1 MKEIMYKESSDNDG
15 GVASFEYNPR
25 DVHFK
30 QGSLFDMLSRPLDDL
45 QGMLLHQYAGRT
57 IDFIPLYED
66 HSVDK
71 PYVKKNY
78 KDVLKALLEA
88 GKITAVN
95 ARTGKP
101 PRKNSFSDEMRITF
115 GG

>member
-1 MKEIMYKESSDNDG
+1 MKEIMYKESSDNIG

-25 DVHFK
+25 DAHFK

-45 QGMLLHQYAGRT
+45 QGMLLQQYKGHT
-57 IDFIPLYED
+57 LDFNRLYEE

-71 PYVKKNY
+71 PYIRKNY
-78 KDVLKALLEA
+78 KEVLKAMLEDE
-88 GKITAVN
+88 KIAAIN
-95 ARTGKP
+95 SKTGKP
-101 PRKNSFSDEMRITF
+101 PRKGTFSDDMRITF